1 MNNQPS
7 DSAQKHQITPM
18 HGELVLYNSYPFTI
32 IETQT
37 ASNADFCALNAQDCI
52 QFANVLEKLRQNL
65 WEEGG
70 KQPSKPIRSLAQ
82 IFDSNYQWKTPD
94 TVLALG
100 FNHDANVMG
109 LKLLQQKHCELS
121 LEQVVELIQVIELF
135 MAGQLKPKNT

>member
-1 MNNQPS
+1 MNNQS
-7 DSAQKHQITPM
+7 SQSAQKHQMTPM
-18 HGELVLYNSYPFTI
+18 HGELFFYNSYPFTI
-32 IETQT
+32 IETHT
-37 ASNADFCALNAQDCI
+37 ANNADFCAFNAQDCI
-52 QFANVLEKLRQNL
+52 QLADILEKLRQNL

-100 FNHDANVMG
+100 FNHDAKVMG